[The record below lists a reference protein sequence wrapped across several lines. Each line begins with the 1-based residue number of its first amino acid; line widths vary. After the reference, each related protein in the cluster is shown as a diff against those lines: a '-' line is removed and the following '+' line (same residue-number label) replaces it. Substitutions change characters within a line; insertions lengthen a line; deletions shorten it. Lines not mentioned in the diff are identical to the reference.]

1 MAKTKPKFSPR
12 HLIGIEHLS
21 QDDICAILDQA
32 DKYAALGHQ
41 PKAQNPAFN
50 RLIAANVFMEPS
62 TRTRMSFEIAAERL
76 GIKPLN
82 FEAATS
88 SLKKGE
94 STLDTI
100 LTIDAMKP
108 DVMIIRQGQRGL
120 LDEISGAVSC
130 PLVNAGDGTGEHP
143 TQALLD
149 ALTIRQKKGTLKGKK
164 VVIIGDIIHS
174 RVARSNFLVLT
185 KMGADVFAFGSLELM
200 PDTLPDGVKR
210 ATSMAQA
217 LDQADAVMMLRMQL
231 ERMES
236 RPTLDGYFAS
246 FGLSREKLARAKP
259 DVLVL
264 HPGPINR
271 GVEIAPEV
279 ADDSDHS
286 VILDQVTNGVAIRMA
301 VLDILTRP
309 ARK

>member
-1 MAKTKPKFSPR
+1 MAKSKPKFSPR

-21 QDDICAILDQA
+21 QDDICAILDLA

-41 PKAQNPAFN
+41 PKAQTPAFN
-50 RLIAANVFMEPS
+50 RLIAANIFMEPS

-149 ALTIRQKKGTLKGKK
+149 ALTIRQKKGTLRGKK

-174 RVARSNFLVLT
+174 RVIKNH
-185 KMGADVFAFGSLELM
+185 
-200 PDTLPDGVKR
+200 
-210 ATSMAQA
+210 
-217 LDQADAVMMLRMQL
+217 
-231 ERMES
+231 
-236 RPTLDGYFAS
+236 PTLFILHGS
-246 FGLSREKLARAKP
+246 FFKESL
-259 DVLVL
+259 
-264 HPGPINR
+264 PIPKVRILLEDHIKCFSPLLIGDKTHKADIIFLNR
-271 GVEIAPEV
+271 
-279 ADDSDHS
+279 
-286 VILDQVTNGVAIRMA
+286 LRFIRIYIQINCM
-301 VLDILTRP
+301 
-309 ARK
+309 